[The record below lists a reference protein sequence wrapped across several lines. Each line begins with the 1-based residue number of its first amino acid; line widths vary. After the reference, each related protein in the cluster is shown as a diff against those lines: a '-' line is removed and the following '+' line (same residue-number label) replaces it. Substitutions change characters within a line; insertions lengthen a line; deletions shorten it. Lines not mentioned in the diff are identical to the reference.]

1 MKKSASDFVILG
13 AGPSGL
19 GAGYEFAKHQ
29 QPVTIFDTHSI
40 IGGLARTINFNGNLF
55 DVGPHRFYT
64 KDKTVLKLWEET
76 LGKDFL
82 HVPRLTRI
90 YYRNR
95 FFDYPIKA
103 GNVLQNLGLFET
115 GLMLLSYFWAMIMPK
130 KKAISFEDWISQKF
144 GKKLYRTFFKT
155 YTEKVWGVPC
165 NQIDAR
171 WAAQRIKG
179 LNLTEVI
186 TNALMPKR
194 AKVRSLISEFRYPT
208 KGAGMMYETMANNLV
223 KSGSKIFLGHR
234 CQQINH
240 SKNKID
246 CIELLHQGQITKIK
260 INQLLSS
267 IPITDFIKI
276 LNPLP
281 EKDVIEAANTL
292 RYRDHITV
300 NLIVK
305 DQQPFPDNWIYV
317 HSPEVKM
324 ARISNYNQFSQSM
337 TTSNNLIAISCEYFC
352 YRDDDVWKMKDEELV
367 AFAINELEQLKL
379 TQPSKVTEGFVIRE
393 LDSYPLYYLG
403 YEDSFNIMKD
413 YLSRF
418 ENLTLIGRAGMFKY
432 NNMDHAL
439 LSGIYAARNK
449 YGASYD
455 LWNINEDSDY
465 LEEDKN
471 K

>member
-1 MKKSASDFVILG
+1 MKKSPVNIVILG

-19 GAGYEFAKHQ
+19 GAGYEFSKHQ
-29 QPVTIFDTHSI
+29 QPVTIFDTHKI
-40 IGGLARTINFNGNLF
+40 IGGLARTIKFKGNLF

-76 LGKDFL
+76 LGTDFL

-103 GNVLQNLGLFET
+103 GNVLKNLGLFET
-115 GLMLLSYFWAMIMPK
+115 GLMLLSYFWAMIAPK

-165 NQIDAR
+165 HEIDAR

-223 KSGSKIFLGHR
+223 ESGSKIYLEHR
-234 CQQINH
+234 CQRINH
-240 SKNKID
+240 TGQKINS
-246 CIELLHQGQITKIK
+246 IELLHKGQIVKVQIDK
-260 INQLLSS
+260 LLSS

-281 EKDVIEAANTL
+281 EKAVIDAAKTL

-300 NLIVK
+300 NLIIK
-305 DQQPFPDNWIYV
+305 DRQPFPDNWIYV

-324 ARISNYNQFSQSM
+324 ARISNYNQFSHSM
-337 TTSNNLIAISCEYFC
+337 TTGPDLIAISCEYFC
-352 YRDDDVWKMKDEELV
+352 YRDDEIWKMKDEDLV
-367 AFAINELEQLKL
+367 KFATQELEQLKL
-379 TQPSKVTEGFVIRE
+379 AQSTEVSEGFVIRE

-403 YEDSFNIMKD
+403 YEDSFNVMKD
-413 YLSRF
+413 YLLKF

-439 LSGIYAARNK
+439 LSGIYAARNE
-449 YGASYD
+449 YGSNYD

-465 LEEDKN
+465 LEEEKS